1 MPRCSSTRKHDILGT
16 VHLDAPLLG
25 AQNRVILAGV
35 LSPFR
40 SKAGVFAMQHTSPSS
55 ESFDRSYN
63 IRSSQSSQSAQS
75 AHQPPTLCCSQ
86 FDKALPKSKSDADP
100 QFNQPFAN
108 DIRIQ
113 NRGWW
118 ENVLHF
124 TRKHENEGFIL
135 ASLRHWK
142 AHFEFGSCLLNSHR
156 LKERYNTLRE
166 LDSAGAPVD
175 AISLSRCDERIRFVQ
190 FYTASYKGRAGKKF
204 IENNYSKKSDR
215 PEIEIDRGQDVMV
228 AREEVDQY
236 AEESRAND
244 GSFKDNDNPEELHFC
259 KLARQKNG
267 EIDPLWKKVMVAT
280 NDEINAH
287 VALLLPGPHYQDLVD
302 RVSTEVVSWVSEL
315 DSAGARQRYVGS

>member
-1 MPRCSSTRKHDILGT
+1 M
-16 VHLDAPLLG
+16 HLDAPLLG

-40 SKAGVFAMQHTSPSS
+40 SKAGVFAMQHTNPSS
-55 ESFDRSYN
+55 EIFDRSYN
-63 IRSSQSSQSAQS
+63 IRSSQSSQSSQSAQS
-75 AHQPPTLCCSQ
+75 PHQLPIPCSSQ
-86 FDKALPKSKSDADP
+86 FDKALPKSESDADP

-166 LDSAGAPVD
+166 LDSAGPPVD
-175 AISLSRCDERIRFVQ
+175 AISLSRYDERIRFVQ
-190 FYTASYKGRAGKKF
+190 FYTASYKGRAGKRF
-204 IENNYSKKSDR
+204 IEKNYSKKSDR
-215 PEIEIDRGQDVMV
+215 PEIAIDGGQNVTV

-236 AEESRAND
+236 AEESGAND

-259 KLARQKNG
+259 KLARQKDG

-302 RVSTEVVSWVSEL
+302 RVSTEVISWVSEL
-315 DSAGARQRYVGS
+315 DSAGARQKYAGSRSA